1 MERFLINACFHF
13 LSNYTWS
20 TYYLPGTI
28 LDTVIIK
35 VMEGQG
41 SELHT
46 IDAEI
51 RQLAR
56 TGTYEYQTRS
66 LFLSQPTN

>member
-1 MERFLINACFHF
+1 MERFLIEACFHF
-13 LSNYTWS
+13 LSSYTWS
-20 TYYLPGTI
+20 TYYVPGTI

-41 SELHT
+41 SELHI

-51 RQLAR
+51 RRLAR
-56 TGTYEYQTRS
+56 TGIYEYQTRS